1 MRLTSNKRLILEAIS
16 NPNYLEWGP
25 PPRSAATI
33 ATIIGKCHRQVAR
46 TLRLMERQGL
56 VISEVRPVAVWVE
69 IGRPGHRDKML
80 RCYWSTERLEHDQTA
95 AAEWVQG
102 SKQRSEHAMESLL
115 AFMAGVTGRDGA

>member
-1 MRLTSNKRLILEAIS
+1 MRLTNNKRLVLEAIS
-16 NPNYLEWGP
+16 NPDYLEFGP

-69 IGRPGHRDKML
+69 IGRPGHQDKML
-80 RCYWSTERLEHDQTA
+80 RCYWSIERLEHDQA
-95 AAEWVQG
+95 AAAKWEQG
-102 SKQRSEHAMESLL
+102 SEQRSDNAMDRLL
-115 AFMAGVTGRDGA
+115 TLMAGVRVSDPA

>member
-1 MRLTSNKRLILEAIS
+1 MRLTKNKRLILEAIS

-25 PPRSAATI
+25 PPRSATTI
-33 ATIIGKCHRQVAR
+33 ATITGKCHRQVAR

-56 VISEVRPVAVWVE
+56 VTSEARPVQVWVE

-80 RCYWSTERLEHDQTA
+80 RCYWNTERLEHDQAA

-102 SKQRSEHAMESLL
+102 SKQRSEYAMDSLL
-115 AFMAGVTGRDGA
+115 ALMAGVTGRDRA